1 MPKKDSNK
9 EKQEFVHLH
18 VHTEYSLLDGLCR
31 IKPLVEKTKELG
43 MNSLAITDHGSMY
56 GVIKFYNTCKE
67 AGIKPIIGVETYMTE
82 GSRLEKEGGPNSVRN
97 HLLILAK
104 NQEGYINLMKLVSCS
119 YLEGF
124 YYKPRIDWEVLEK
137 YKKGL
142 IVSSACLA
150 GEIPTAIV
158 QRETKKAKQIAQRF
172 LDLFGEDF
180 YLEIQHHPKI
190 PEQEIAN
197 KGLIE
202 MSRSMGIPLLATND
216 VHYIEKGD
224 AEAQDALLAIQTQ
237 KTVNDPG
244 RLSMINTPSFY
255 LKSPAQMY
263 KEFAGVKDA
272 LKNTVKV
279 ANECNVEISLG
290 NKIYPNYELPKGE
303 TAASYLR
310 KLTYE
315 RLPYRYKK
323 TTKELKERIE
333 YELKLIIDMGYAEYF
348 LIVQDFVNWAKDQ
361 GIRVGP
367 GRGSAAGSVVSYILR
382 ITSIDPISHNLP
394 FERFLNPE
402 RQSTPDID
410 LDFSDHRRDEVI
422 QYVREKYGDEHV
434 AQIITFGTI
443 ESRMAVRDIARA
455 LGYPYATGDRIAKM
469 IPFTPGKKI
478 TIDEAMEQNPELK
491 EAYQTEE
498 EIKKVVD
505 LAKKI
510 VGIARHASVHAAGV
524 VISDKPLANYTPLQ
538 RDTRAGKITT
548 QYDMYAL
555 DLNVSENAVGLLKM
569 DFLGLRNLS
578 IIEAAAGF
586 IQETKKIKVD
596 FSDMP
601 LDDPEVFK
609 MISRGDTTGVF
620 QMESP
625 GMRKVAQK
633 LQPTK
638 FGDISAII
646 ALYRPGPMQFIDD
659 FIAGKKDPNKISYPH
674 QDLKPILEETYG
686 IAVYQE
692 QVMAIPNVMANY
704 TLGEGDILR
713 RAIGKK
719 KIDLM
724 KKEKARFTER
734 ATKNGYSKD
743 VIENVWSLIEKFAG
757 YGFNK
762 AHTDSYAMIAYQT
775 AWLKVHY
782 PVEFFA
788 ALLTAEASAGQ
799 GKEEK
804 VAAAIQ
810 EARKIDIKVLPPDI
824 NNSKTGFTIEKDK
837 KSKYGLSIRFG
848 LSAIKNVGDAAIEE
862 ILKAREKEKNFK
874 SLADFCLKTD
884 TRKMNKKVIES
895 LIKAGA
901 FDSFGKRSAM
911 IASIEKIRSA
921 SERMQKEKENGQFSL
936 FEGSQKKEAS
946 SQNLEIELPVMEE
959 FTQDEILTFEKELF
973 GFYLSSHPV
982 KTKLAS
988 FESLATHKISDIDN
1002 QEDGEVIRLVGI
1014 IENVRVITT
1023 KKSNKQMCFCT
1034 LQDDTG
1040 TIDLVVF
1047 PSLFERSSHIYI
1059 KDTVLIADGKVDR
1072 SMDKT
1077 SVIVE
1082 KVNDTNSPLTIE
1094 PKSNNYSN
1102 NRKNY
1107 NPKIRENGKHR
1118 NGSKQN
1124 NNFIINIPEGIGQNT
1139 LVKLNN
1145 LIKTNPGEARI
1156 VLAFPN
1162 GRVIIPNQGIDLND
1176 KIKQEINDILT
1187 SN

>member
-1 MPKKDSNK
+1 MPKKDNNK

-18 VHTEYSLLDGLCR
+18 VHTEYSLLDGLCK

-43 MNSLAITDHGSMY
+43 MDSLAITDHGSMY

-67 AGIKPIIGVETYMTE
+67 AGIKPIIGVETYMAE
-82 GSRLEKEGGPNSVRN
+82 GSRLEKEGGPNSIRN

-142 IVSSACLA
+142 IVTSACLA

-172 LDLFGEDF
+172 LDLFGENF

-237 KTVNDPG
+237 KTVNDPS

-263 KEFAGVKDA
+263 KEFAEVKDA
-272 LKNTVKV
+272 LRNTVKV
-279 ANECNVEISLG
+279 ANECNVEIPLG
-290 NKIYPNYELPKGE
+290 NKIYPNYKLPKGE

-315 RLPYRYKK
+315 RLPYRYQKV
-323 TTKELKERIE
+323 TQELKKRIE

-348 LIVQDFVNWAKDQ
+348 LIVQDFVNWAKNQ

-410 LDFSDHRRDEVI
+410 LDFSDQRRDEVI

-443 ESRMAVRDIARA
+443 ESRMAVRDIARV

-469 IPFTPGKKI
+469 IPFTSGKKI

-498 EIKKVVD
+498 ETKKVID

-524 VISDKPLANYTPLQ
+524 VISDKPLTNYTPLQ
-538 RDTRAGKITT
+538 RDTKVGKITT

-578 IIEAAAGF
+578 IIEAAADF
-586 IQETKKIKVD
+586 IQETKKVKVD

-638 FGDISAII
+638 FGDLSAII

-659 FIAGKKDPNKISYPH
+659 FIASKKDPSKISYPH

-719 KIDLM
+719 KINLM
-724 KKEKARFTER
+724 KKEKARFSQR
-734 ATKNGYSKD
+734 ALKNGYSKE

-788 ALLTAEASAGQ
+788 ALLTAEANSGQ
-799 GKEEK
+799 DREEK
-804 VAAAIQ
+804 VATAIQ

-824 NNSKTGFTIEKDK
+824 NSSKTGFTIEKDK
-837 KSKYGLSIRFG
+837 RSKYGLSIRFG

-862 ILKAREKEKNFK
+862 ILKVREKEKNFK

-884 TRKMNKKVIES
+884 TRKINKKVIES

-901 FDSFGKRSAM
+901 FDNFGKRSAL
-911 IASIEKIRSA
+911 IASIDKIRSA
-921 SERMQKEKENGQFSL
+921 SERRQKEKENGQFSL
-936 FEGSQKKEAS
+936 FENPQKKEAS
-946 SQNLEIELPVMEE
+946 SLDLDIELPVMEE
-959 FTQDEILTFEKELF
+959 FSQDEILTFEKELF
-973 GFYLSSHPV
+973 GFYLSNHPV
-982 KTKLAS
+982 KTKIEN

-1002 QEDGEVIRLVGI
+1002 QEDGEKIRLVGI

-1040 TIDLVVF
+1040 AIDLVVF
-1047 PSLFERSSHIYI
+1047 PSLFKKSSHIYK
-1059 KDTVLIADGKVDR
+1059 KDTVLIAEGKVNR
-1072 SMDKT
+1072 SMDKI

-1082 KVNDTNSPLTIE
+1082 KVNDTNFSLTIE
-1094 PKSNNYSN
+1094 PESNNFSN
-1102 NRKNY
+1102 NKKNY
-1107 NPKIRENGKHR
+1107 IPKIGENGKYR
-1118 NGSKQN
+1118 NENRQK
-1124 NNFIINIPEGIGQNT
+1124 NNFIINIPEGISQNT
-1139 LVKLNN
+1139 LVRLNN
-1145 LIKTNPGEARI
+1145 LIKTNPGEDRI

-1162 GRVIIPNQGIDLND
+1162 GKVIIPNQGIGLND
-1176 KIKQEINDILT
+1176 KLKQEINNILT